1 MKTKSIITKGLTA
14 RTVTKGFSQLTLFIG
29 TAVKVFDRLVTAV
42 AALAGGENV
51 ETVAPISATKAQAAT
66 RRKATSASRR
76 SGGTARGRSNAAASR
91 RPGDRTR

>member
-29 TAVKVFDRLVTAV
+29 TAVKVFDRLVAAV
-42 AALAGGENV
+42 ASLAGGENV
-51 ETVAPISATKAQAAT
+51 ETVTPTSATKAQAAT

-76 SGGTARGRSNAAASR
+76 SGSTARGRPNAAASR
-91 RPGDRTR
+91 RHGDRTR